1 MAKVMVIDVD
11 LGINLD
17 GIIAESAQD
26 LTTNART
33 ALDGALAIAE
43 SAKRIKD
50 EKTQQKSEQS
60 SGIVTAMDAAYQKLE
75 TAGLKGIPVADIVSS
90 VQQFVPNSSAFTL
103 RMNNIL
109 SMKGNPYRLIRS
121 KINGVPHYVFTP
133 FNDTNTDE
141 TN

>member
-1 MAKVMVIDVD
+1 MAKVVVIDVD

-26 LTTNART
+26 LTTNARNE
-33 ALDGALAIAE
+33 LDGALAIAE

-50 EKTQQKSEQS
+50 EKAQQKSEQT
-60 SGIVTAMDAAYQKLE
+60 SGIVATMDTAYQKLE
-75 TAGLKGIPVADIVSS
+75 AAGVNGIPVTDIVSS

-121 KINGVPHYVFTP
+121 KINGVPHYLFTP
-133 FNDTNTDE
+133 FNKPEADAN
-141 TN
+141 